1 MDTTD
6 ILLLEDN
13 PGDARLI
20 QEMLRT
26 CDHGR
31 FSLSVAENLRDGLE
45 RLLARPPGVILL
57 DLTLPDSSGID
68 TFLQVDARAGDV
80 PIVVLTGLNDMDVA
94 VSAVHAGAEDY
105 LVKGD
110 VSSPLLQRAVL
121 YAIERAKLRREL
133 HEALARVK
141 TLHGLIPICCKCKQ
155 IRDDRGYWQQVETYV
170 HEHSDADFTHGY
182 CPSCARQIVRQLG
195 RQERRRNHLRA
206 S

>member
-1 MDTTD
+1 MDAID

-20 QEMLRT
+20 QEMLRM

-31 FSLSVAENLRDGLE
+31 FALVVTETLRDGLE
-45 RLLARPPGVILL
+45 RLSASPPGVILL
-57 DLTLPDSSGID
+57 DLTLPDSNGID
-68 TFLQVDARAGDV
+68 TFLQVDACAGEV

-105 LVKGD
+105 LIKNEVN
-110 VSSPLLQRAVL
+110 SPLLQRAVL
-121 YAIERAKLRREL
+121 YAIERAKLRRQL

-141 TLHGLIPICCKCKQ
+141 TLHGLIPICSKCKQ

-182 CPSCARQIVRQLG
+182 CPSCASRIMRQLG
-195 RQERRRNHLRA
+195 RQGRRKHLRA